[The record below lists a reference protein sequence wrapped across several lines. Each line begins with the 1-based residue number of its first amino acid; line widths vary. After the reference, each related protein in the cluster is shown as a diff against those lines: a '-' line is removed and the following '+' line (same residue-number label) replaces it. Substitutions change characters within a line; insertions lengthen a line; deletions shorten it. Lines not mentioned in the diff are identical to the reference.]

1 MTAPKSAKHA
11 AQLPLPPRENVTT
24 AGRQR
29 RPAALFAP
37 PDALT
42 IASAG
47 HWNQCRFPGIVSP
60 VRAGN
65 LVQGLE
71 AKGKMRSFLV
81 AVTALTLLASG
92 AAQAKVAITV
102 DKDNQQMT
110 VAVDGVARYTWP
122 VSSGIPSYETPNG
135 SFRTFRM
142 EEDHYS
148 KEFDDAPMPHSIF
161 FTKIGHAIHG
171 TDSVN
176 RLGSPASH
184 GCVRLSRANAA
195 TLYALVQ
202 QQGVLNTMVTLTGS
216 SQVALARNP
225 RRGNTAVARSAPQQ
239 YEQQYG
245 AAGDPVVLT
254 PQQRLAPQARADD
267 GYIYPADGSSNE
279 ARYPAP
285 GRRVYDT
292 QAYQQPQTYQQP
304 QVYQQPPQP
313 QQQQYYG
320 NRGYA
325 PAPQGYYQPRQTY
338 QPRGLFSSQE

>member
-1 MTAPKSAKHA
+1 
-11 AQLPLPPRENVTT
+11 
-24 AGRQR
+24 
-29 RPAALFAP
+29 
-37 PDALT
+37 
-42 IASAG
+42 
-47 HWNQCRFPGIVSP
+47 
-60 VRAGN
+60 
-65 LVQGLE
+65 
-71 AKGKMRSFLV
+71 MRSFLI
-81 AVTALTLLASG
+81 AVTTLTLLASG

-110 VAVDGVARYTWP
+110 VAVDGVETYRWP
-122 VSSGIPSYETPNG
+122 VSSGLPSYETPNG

-148 KEFDDAPMPHSIF
+148 KEFDDAPMPHAIF

-184 GCVRLSRANAA
+184 GCVRLSRENASK
-195 TLYALVQ
+195 LYALVEE
-202 QQGVLNTMVTLTGS
+202 QGVLNATVTLTGS

-225 RRGNTAVARSAPQQ
+225 PPRNNTAVARRAPAQQDQQ
-239 YEQQYG
+239 YD
-245 AAGDPVVLT
+245 AAGNPVVIT
-254 PQQRLAPQARADD
+254 PQLQRVAPQARADD

-285 GRRVYDT
+285 PSRRIYDT
-292 QAYQQPQTYQQP
+292 QAY
-304 QVYQQPPQP
+304 

-325 PAPQGYYQPRQTY
+325 PAPQGYYQPRPQY
-338 QPRGLFSSQE
+338 QPRGLFTYQD

>member
-1 MTAPKSAKHA
+1 
-11 AQLPLPPRENVTT
+11 
-24 AGRQR
+24 
-29 RPAALFAP
+29 
-37 PDALT
+37 
-42 IASAG
+42 
-47 HWNQCRFPGIVSP
+47 
-60 VRAGN
+60 
-65 LVQGLE
+65 
-71 AKGKMRSFLV
+71 MRSFLI
-81 AVTALTLLASG
+81 AVTAVTLLASS
-92 AAQAKVAITV
+92 AAQAKIAITV

-110 VAVDGVARYTWP
+110 VAVDGVERYNWP

-135 SFRTFRM
+135 SFRAFRM

-202 QQGVLNTMVTLTGS
+202 EQGVLNTTVTLTGS

-225 RRGNTAVARSAPQQ
+225 RRANTAVARRTPQQQ
-239 YEQQYG
+239 YEQQYDT
-245 AAGDPVVLT
+245 AGDPVVIT
-254 PQQRLAPQARADD
+254 PQQQRIAPQARADD
-267 GYIYPADGSSNE
+267 GYIYPSDGSSNE

-285 GRRVYDT
+285 PSRRVYGDT
-292 QAYQQPQTYQQP
+292 QAYQQ
-304 QVYQQPPQP
+304 

-325 PAPQGYYQPRQTY
+325 PAPQGYYY
-338 QPRGLFSSQE
+338 QPQQQYYQQRGLFGYQN